1 MASILLIDDMPAV
14 RRAIAA
20 VLKDAGYRVTEA
32 TNGADGLAKVAAER
46 FDLVIT
52 DILMPDTDGTTVV
65 MEIACRGDRPRL
77 LAISGGSGALSETD
91 ALRLASLKADATL
104 AKPFANAEL
113 LSVVSK
119 LLAASVRRY

>member
-1 MASILLIDDMPAV
+1 MASILLIDDMLAV
-14 RRAIAA
+14 RRAIAT
-20 VLKDAGYRVTEA
+20 VLRGAGHEVKEA
-32 TNGADGLAKVAAER
+32 TNGAEGLAKVKEFS

-65 MEIACRGDRPRL
+65 MEITARAVRPRV

-113 LSVVSK
+113 LTVVDR
-119 LLAASVRRY
+119 LLGTAARKH

>member
-1 MASILLIDDMPAV
+1 MANILLIDDMAAV

-20 VLKDAGYRVTEA
+20 VLRGAGHQVTEA
-32 TNGADGLAKVAAER
+32 ANGREGLGAAGR

-52 DILMPDTDGTTVV
+52 DILMPEVDGTTVV
-65 MEIACRGDRPRL
+65 MEIAARPERPRL

-104 AKPFANAEL
+104 SKPFANGEL
-113 LSVVSK
+113 LAVVDR
-119 LLAASVRRY
+119 LLGAAAAAR

>member
-20 VLKDAGYRVTEA
+20 VLKGAGHQVTEA
-32 TNGADGLAKVAAER
+32 GNGREGLEASGR

-52 DILMPDTDGTTVV
+52 DILMPDVDGTTVV
-65 MEIACRGDRPRL
+65 MEIAARPDRPRL

-104 AKPFANAEL
+104 SKPFANGEL
-113 LSVVSK
+113 LAVVDR
-119 LLAASVRRY
+119 LLGATAAAR